1 MVGDYY
7 QVVLGSIWYGM
18 IGGMMWFCRYLDD
31 LGWNKTTHR
40 QDNSPTWIL
49 RQFTDIF

>member
-31 LGWNKTTHR
+31 LGYSFMIIAFSLH
-40 QDNSPTWIL
+40 IL
-49 RQFTDIF
+49 F